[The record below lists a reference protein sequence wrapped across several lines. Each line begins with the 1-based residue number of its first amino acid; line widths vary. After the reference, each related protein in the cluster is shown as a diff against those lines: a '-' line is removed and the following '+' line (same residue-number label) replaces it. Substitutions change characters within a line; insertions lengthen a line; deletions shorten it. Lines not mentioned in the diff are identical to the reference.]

1 MDHDLVLWYLRAL
14 DVLAKSELHG
24 VWARG
29 VQREL
34 TLTDVRIIEYVEP
47 IHHSPHSPEEAEWK
61 RLTEALRSR
70 SSKLN

>member
-1 MDHDLVLWYLRAL
+1 MNHDLVLWYLRAL

-47 IHHSPHSPEEAEWK
+47 IHHTTHSPEGRNGK
-61 RLTEALRSR
+61 D
-70 SSKLN
+70 